1 MAETAR
7 VVPLLRAGAQ
17 PHRVKVL
24 GGFRV
29 TAPDGSDATPR
40 ARKTRALLAFLLVTR
55 KPWTRERLAALCW
68 ADRADE
74 QAKASL
80 RQALYELRDLASGPH
95 PLLIVK
101 RDEVEAASDGF
112 ELDVDRIVALASGG
126 DVTGL
131 TEALSRAQ
139 LDLLSDLEGAGGDF
153 EEWLSWERRQT
164 LETLLGVAVE
174 AGETALADGRFA
186 EIRKLADALEG
197 VDGLNEPAVRLG
209 LAADRGVGDLSALR
223 RRFDRFA
230 RRLKEELDAEP
241 APETVA
247 LLQAPAHA
255 GPVAEPDGQASERST
270 TVVAV
275 TTRRRLWPW
284 LIAGVAALLLALA
297 GVWGWSR
304 YLPAPASPS
313 LAVLPFK
320 AGDAREPYFGAGV
333 SEAVLDLL
341 GRDPELQVVGS
352 ATARQLGVDPVRA
365 ARRLGVDY
373 LLQGETVAAGQRTD
387 VTARLVR
394 VRDGRVIWSRR
405 YQRPADDIFAV
416 QNELAAAV
424 AERLGA
430 RIAPRPNPHLRTTP
444 EVYDRYLQARSLA
457 RERRGQALL
466 ESRRLLLEAAA
477 LDPDFAPAF
486 ASLAQ
491 VTIFLS
497 NHPSTYGVTP
507 IVEAQAEARRYARRA
522 LELAPELGEAYAAYG
537 LISVS
542 DAQSLPFHQRA
553 VALDPQRP
561 DFHRWL
567 AQAYSAVG
575 READALAEYQRAAA
589 LDPLMWL
596 SIEHLVGQ
604 FSFMGRE
611 AEARAVVERFERIS
625 TDPFATARVQAK
637 LAEQEGRLADFLR
650 LAERA
655 AQRWPGERTLTLS
668 LAEAWALLGENERA
682 ARALLPGETIARLS
696 LRGDLA
702 GLAREARRLG
712 SGFWHVEPGYW
723 AFAEGLVRGGEGALL
738 LQLFDAEFASVEDF
752 NGRAPQKALAAGP
765 VLIAALTDAGR
776 TDEAGRLAAALA
788 RRLDADEKT
797 GMTAAH
803 VAYDRASV
811 AALTGDKDRA
821 LDLLGLAARTNWIE
835 MSWAPVRRLEDRV
848 AFRSLRGD
856 PRLATIQ
863 AELDSA
869 VNRQRALLGLPP
881 LPK

>member
-7 VVPLLRAGAQ
+7 VVPLRAEAQ

-24 GGFRV
+24 GGFRI

-40 ARKTRALLAFLLVTR
+40 ARKTRALLAFLLITR

-95 PLLIVK
+95 ALLSVK
-101 RDEVEAASDGF
+101 RDEVEAAPGGF
-112 ELDVDRIVALASGG
+112 ELDVDRIVALAQGG
-126 DVTGL
+126 DIVGL
-131 TEALSRAQ
+131 AEALSRAQ

-153 EEWLSWERRQT
+153 AEWLDWERRQT
-164 LETLLGVAVE
+164 RETLLGAAVE
-174 AGETALADGRFA
+174 AGEAALAEGRHA
-186 EIRKLADALEG
+186 EVRKLADALEG
-197 VDGLNEPAVRLG
+197 VDGLDELAVRLG
-209 LAADRGVGDLSALR
+209 LAADRGVGDLSARR

-230 RRLKEELDAEP
+230 RRLKQELDAEP
-241 APETVA
+241 ALETVA
-247 LLQAPAHA
+247 LLHAPADTSSA
-255 GPVAEPDGQASERST
+255 VEPGASAPVPSASGQ
-270 TVVAV
+270 
-275 TTRRRLWPW
+275 TRRRLWPW
-284 LIAGVAALLLALA
+284 LAAVAVILLGLA
-297 GVWGWSR
+297 GAWAWSR
-304 YLPAPASPS
+304 FGAAPASPS

-341 GRDPELQVVGS
+341 GRDPDLQVVGS
-352 ATARQLGVDPVRA
+352 ATARQLGADPARA

-430 RIAPRPNPHLRTTP
+430 RIAPRPNPHLQTTP

-457 RERRGQALL
+457 RERRGQALI

-486 ASLAQ
+486 AALAQ

-567 AQAYSAVG
+567 AQAYSSVG
-575 READALAEYQRAAA
+575 REGDALAEYQRAAA

-596 SIEHLVGQ
+596 SVEHLVGQ
-604 FSFMGRE
+604 LSFMGRH
-611 AEARAVVERFERIS
+611 AEARAAVERFERIS

-682 ARALLPGETIARLS
+682 ARALLPEETIARLS
-696 LRGDLA
+696 LRGDLP

-723 AFAEGLVRGGEGALL
+723 AFAEALVRGGEGPLL
-738 LQLFDAEFASVEDF
+738 LQLFDAEFESVEDF
-752 NGRAPQKALAAGP
+752 NGRAPQKAVAAGP

-776 TDEAGRLAAALA
+776 TDDARRLAAALT
-788 RRLDADEKT
+788 RRLDADET
-797 GMTAAH
+797 SGMTAAH
-803 VAYDRASV
+803 IAYDRASL

-821 LDLLGLAARTNWIE
+821 LERLALAARTSWIE
-835 MSWAPVRRLEDRV
+835 ISWAPVRRLEDRV

-856 PRLATIQ
+856 PRLAAIQ
-863 AELDSA
+863 AELDGKI
-869 VNRQRALLGLPP
+869 NEQRALLGLSP

>member
-7 VVPLLRAGAQ
+7 VVPLRAGAQ

-40 ARKTRALLAFLLVTR
+40 AKKTRALLAFLLMTR
-55 KPWTRERLAALCW
+55 KPWSRERLAALCW

-80 RQALYELRDLASGPH
+80 RQAFYELRDLAGGPH
-95 PLLIVK
+95 PLLIVR
-101 RDEVEAASDGF
+101 RDEAQVAADAF
-112 ELDVDRIVALASGG
+112 ELDVDHIADLARSG
-126 DVTGL
+126 DVSGL
-131 TEALSRAQ
+131 TAALSRAQ
-139 LDLLSDLEGAGGDF
+139 LDLLSDLDGAGRDF
-153 EEWLSWERRQT
+153 DEWLRWEQHQIR
-164 LETLLGVAVE
+164 ETLLGAAVE
-174 AGETALADGRFA
+174 AGEAALADGRFA
-186 EIRKLADALEG
+186 EVRKLADALEG
-197 VDGLNEPAVRLG
+197 VDGLNEPAARLG

-230 RRLKEELDAEP
+230 RRLKQELDAEP

-247 LLQAPAHA
+247 LLQAPAEA
-255 GPVAEPDGQASERST
+255 APVADPEERRPS
-270 TVVAV
+270 ALAMAG

-284 LIAGVAALLLALA
+284 LLAAAAVVLLALA
-297 GVWGWSR
+297 GAWGWSR
-304 YLPAPASPS
+304 YVAAPASPS

-352 ATARQLGVDPVRA
+352 ATARQLGADPMRA

-373 LLQGETVAAGQRTD
+373 LLRGETVAAGQRTD
-387 VTARLVR
+387 VTAQLVR

-430 RIAPRPNPHLRTTP
+430 RIAPRPNRHLQTTP

-457 RERRGQALL
+457 RERRGAALL

-477 LDPDFAPAF
+477 LDPDFAPTF

-604 FSFMGRE
+604 LSFMGRD
-611 AEARAVVERFERIS
+611 AEARAVVERFERVS

-668 LAEAWALLGENERA
+668 LAQAWALLGENERA

-696 LRGDLA
+696 LRGDLK
-702 GLAREARRLG
+702 GLATEARRLG
-712 SGFWHVEPGYW
+712 PGFWHVEPGYW

-765 VLIAALTDAGR
+765 VLIAALSDAGR
-776 TDEAGRLAAALA
+776 TDEARRLAAVLT
-788 RRLDADEKT
+788 RRLDVDERA

-821 LDLLGLAARTNWIE
+821 LSLLALAARTNWIE
-835 MSWAPVRRLEDRV
+835 MSWAPVRRLENRV

-856 PRLATIQ
+856 PRLVAIQ
-863 AELDSA
+863 AELDGKI
-869 VNRQRALLGLPP
+869 NRERALLGLPP

>member
-1 MAETAR
+1 MSESAR
-7 VVPLLRAGAQ
+7 VVPLRAEAQ
-17 PHRVKVL
+17 PYRVRVL

-40 ARKTRALLAFLLVTR
+40 ARKTRALLAFLLMTR

-80 RQALYELRDLASGPH
+80 RQALYELRDLASGAR
-95 PLLIVK
+95 PLLIV
-101 RDEVEAASDGF
+101 RREEVEAMAEGF
-112 ELDVDRIVALASGG
+112 ELDVDRVTALARGG
-126 DVTGL
+126 DLGGL
-131 TEALSRAQ
+131 ADALSRAQ
-139 LDLLSDLEGAGGDF
+139 LDLLSDLDGAGRDF
-153 EEWLSWERRQT
+153 DEWLRWERHQAR
-164 LETLLGVAVE
+164 ETLLGASVE
-174 AGETALADGRFA
+174 AGEAALADGRFA
-186 EIRKLADALEG
+186 EVRRLADALEG
-197 VDGLNEPAVRLG
+197 CDGLNEPAVRLG

-230 RRLKEELDAEP
+230 RRLKAELDVEP
-241 APETVA
+241 APETA
-247 LLQAPAHA
+247 GLLHAPAA
-255 GPVAEPDGQASERST
+255 DGGLAVEGREAASEPS
-270 TVVAV
+270 ASAL
-275 TTRRRLWPW
+275 TRRRLWPW
-284 LIAGVAALLLALA
+284 LAAALAVVLLVVA
-297 GVWGWSR
+297 GAWGWAR
-304 YLPAPASPS
+304 FGAAPPSPS

-341 GRDPELQVVGS
+341 GRDPDLQVVGS
-352 ATARQLGVDPVRA
+352 ATARQLGADPLRA

-430 RIAPRPNPHLRTTP
+430 RIAPRPNPHLQTTP

-457 RERRGQALL
+457 RERRGQALI

-477 LDPDFAPAF
+477 LDPNFAPAF
-486 ASLAQ
+486 ATLAQ

-507 IVEAQAEARRYARRA
+507 VVEAQTEARRYARRA

-575 READALAEYQRAAA
+575 RESDALAEYQRAAA

-604 FSFMGRE
+604 LSFMGRP
-611 AEARAVVERFERIS
+611 AEARAAVERFERIS

-655 AQRWPGERTLTLS
+655 AERWPGERTLTLS

-682 ARALLPGETIARLS
+682 ARALLPEETIARLS
-696 LRGDLA
+696 LRGDLG

-752 NGRAPQKALAAGP
+752 NGRAPQKAVAAGP

-776 TDEAGRLAAALA
+776 TDEARRLATALT
-788 RRLDADEKT
+788 RRLDVDET
-797 GMTAAH
+797 SGMTAAH
-803 VAYDRASV
+803 IAYDRASV
-811 AALTGDKDRA
+811 AALTGDKDGA
-821 LDLLGLAARTNWIE
+821 LERLALAARTNWIE

-856 PRLATIQ
+856 PRLTAIQ
-863 AELDSA
+863 AELDGKI
-869 VNRQRALLGLPP
+869 NRQRALLGLPP
-881 LPK
+881 LTK